1 MSFGSPVRRK
11 RRQTQQN
18 NFVKTNIYKCIQIE
32 TNICC
37 RNSLLDDCIEPST
50 WFHVK
55 RMCTH
60 KICCFFSCIL
70 TSTFIYLI
78 SVMIHVPFFSWV
90 IRLIHSQNHL
100 CLIWWVRFNVCSQN
114 LIHDRCKHW
123 IRLLVFVVCI
133 QHFSYVNFSC
143 VRCTFLSSSQQRRL
157 LFSASIARIHR
168 QISLWALREIV
179 SNLETIAEQHR
190 RFMFPKCFQYIFF
203 QLKISCGRHSL

>member
-1 MSFGSPVRRK
+1 MTASNRAHDFMLRECVPIKSVV
-11 RRQTQQN
+11 
-18 NFVKTNIYKCIQIE
+18 FFLVF
-32 TNICC
+32 
-37 RNSLLDDCIEPST
+37 SLLPSFT
-50 WFHVK
+50 LF
-55 RMCTH
+55 
-60 KICCFFSCIL
+60 
-70 TSTFIYLI
+70 

-157 LFSASIARIHR
+157 LFSATIARIHR

-190 RFMFPKCFQYIFF
+190 RFMFPKCF
-203 QLKISCGRHSL
+203 